1 MLRIN
6 NYILHRYDI
15 YEQKEQPVASL
26 RNNEMRDDPPAFR
39 AHPTPT
45 ARDNRKCCL
54 YYILYQS
61 TIDIT
66 NKNDKYSFI
75 RAATAPDPSC
85 ARNVGNILF
94 NYNILY
100 VLRTYGPDKKSTKAT
115 LRTMASFRLGEEFLP
130 PGVRH
135 GTDAEYVKFI
145 FIYQYNI
152 LVKNIYDR
160 NLRKY
165 GNIRNIY
172 FSATTNDGTT
182 PQGCRPVIHNNIFIS
197 IY

>member
-1 MLRIN
+1 MIF
-6 NYILHRYDI
+6 YIDMI
-15 YEQKEQPVASL
+15 FTNKKNSL
-26 RNNEMRDDPPAFR
+26 SLLYGTTKCGTIPPRSAR
-39 AHPTPT
+39 TPPRPHGT
-45 ARDNRKCCL
+45 TGECCL
-54 YYILYQS
+54 YYILYQYI
-61 TIDIT
+61 IDIT

-75 RAATAPDPSC
+75 RAATVPDPSC

-135 GTDAEYVKFI
+135 GADAEYVKFI